1 MDNKAAILV
10 AKLVS
15 GKRFKTFVIGGKAY
29 TMRSPTIKIMCRAIS
44 EFAMTDID
52 FEKGFTE
59 QFLSIP
65 RNMEHITKGLAY
77 LFVGDKDDYEAK
89 AYDVA
94 SMLENGSIEELS
106 AALYAFFEMTSM
118 QEVFQV
124 AASAKKY
131 AEVAA
136 RTK

>member
-1 MDNKAAILV
+1 
-10 AKLVS
+10 
-15 GKRFKTFVIGGKAY
+15 
-29 TMRSPTIKIMCRAIS
+29 
-44 EFAMTDID
+44 MTDID

-77 LFVGDKDDYEAK
+77 LFVGDKEDYEAK

-94 SMLENGSIEELS
+94 SMLGNGSIEELS
-106 AALYAFFEMTSM
+106 VALYAFFEMTSM